1 MLAYISM
8 SAELALSWCMGLL
21 QAMKLPLE
29 RLGDNQDP
37 EPLQRALTCGLF
49 LHAARRQPDGTCSAG
64 LDTPPLLLSQS
75 SGGPGPQASI
85 GASLAIGC
93 PLPWV
98 MWKCFLLIKWGKMC
112 KEPSV
117 MPVMGPRP
125 LCPTRPVD
133 PINAIFYYASQLLP
147 VHLMRAHA
155 KIM

>member
-64 LDTPPLLLSQS
+64 LDTPRPFFLKS
-75 SGGPGPQASI
+75 SGGPGPQALHWSQS
-85 GASLAIGC
+85 GNRLPPALGDVEVLLAHQMGQ
-93 PLPWV
+93 
-98 MWKCFLLIKWGKMC
+98 KCVRNRQSCQSWGPGRFVQLVLLT
-112 KEPSV
+112 P
-117 MPVMGPRP
+117 
-125 LCPTRPVD
+125 
-133 PINAIFYYASQLLP
+133 
-147 VHLMRAHA
+147 
-155 KIM
+155 